1 MKKDLN
7 GNSEV
12 EKHNIITNENSL
24 EEISNNRAGREKQS
38 VDLKTDQLRLSS
50 LKRKK
55 MGKEMNRA

>member
-38 VDLKTDQLRLSS
+38 VDLKTDKLRLSS